1 MKKIL
6 MAFAFAFAILASSV
20 YAVDMKYIPENSKLV
35 LSFSLDNI
43 SKKANLG
50 TQELLNDFI
59 LGKIASNFLEYRDDS
74 RVANTM
80 TNAITNLL
88 DFSKISRFIALDN
101 FDSFAVMFDISNI
114 TNVDMTMIRIASQE
128 DKLLSVANCGCYRYI
143 ILDDN
148 TLLAWN
154 DQVFAMALKKKNNN
168 NFGYYETT
176 TGDTNG
182 IINIAN
188 NIFTNGAF
196 LGSDTF
202 IELEKDNSDISA
214 WVDMDFISSFFYKI
228 LVGSYDDN
236 EDNFNVIMKEVYS
249 NSSLTAKLN
258 LNDGNIDLILD
269 SYTPNIPYD
278 QMKLKKELDKKA
290 YEFVVPEY
298 NLGFLSLAFNSNEL
312 SDILKKMIGG
322 SDIEE
327 KFNEELR
334 KSNSEIKDLY
344 EFINLLGGDIFASVW
359 RNEDYDPSYL
369 VSISV
374 SDEKKTTLL
383 LSDFLV
389 DKGIST
395 NDGVLYGDGVDI
407 QIYVKNDI
415 VHIGNEDSISSV
427 IAGKVPE
434 GLDKSKVDLAS
445 KNMFALYVDFDV
457 LSEFYSRISG
467 YTSNFQSLYVT
478 SNPIDKIHSE
488 IRANIELK
496 DKSKNSLEV
505 LYSIFYDIF

>member
-6 MAFAFAFAILASSV
+6 MVFAFAILASSV

-59 LGKIASNFLEYRDDS
+59 LGKIASNFLEYRDDP

-154 DQVFAMALKKKNNN
+154 DQVFAMALKNNN

-176 TGDTNG
+176 TDGTNG

-188 NIFTNGAF
+188 NIFTNGAS

-202 IELEKDNSDISA
+202 IELEKDNSDILA
-214 WVDMDFISSFFYKI
+214 WVDMDFISLFFYEI
-228 LVGSYDDN
+228 LVGSYNDDN
-236 EDNFNVIMKEVYS
+236 FDLMMKEVYS

-258 LNDGNIDLILD
+258 FNDGNIDLILD

-278 QMKLKKELDKKA
+278 QIKLKKELDKKT
-290 YEFVVPEY
+290 YEFVMPED

-374 SDEKKTTLL
+374 SDEKKTTSL

-389 DKGIST
+389 DNGIST

-445 KNMFALYVDFDV
+445 KNMFSLYVDFDV
-457 LSEFYSRISG
+457 LSEFYSRISS